1 MAYIGQGIK
10 QGTFKV
16 LDTSGNTYN
25 GSNTTFNL
33 GTQVGSAAQLLVSHD
48 GVIQKPG
55 TDYTLAS
62 GGTQIT
68 FTTAPASGASIFI
81 VEISGAVGGP
91 LDSDLNGSELILDTD
106 GDTSIT
112 ADTDDQ
118 IDIKVA
124 GADDFQI
131 VANNFKVLSGS
142 TLTVESG
149 ATITNSGTA
158 NGFGALA
165 GIDDQSSSNDDQL
178 TITDTA
184 VVINEDSDDVDF
196 RVEGNGVASLLHV
209 NAGDDRVGIGGDP
222 DLGTAGGL
230 HIKIADSGASV
241 NSVADELVI
250 EGSGSVG
257 MTFASGNTS
266 SGNIFF
272 ADNGGNEQGAIQ
284 YDHNANTMK
293 FRVDNSDRMR
303 IAENAT
309 YGKCMIEIGQSFVGG
324 DGVNEGVLSIVAD
337 VGDGQ
342 QGIAIRN
349 ANTHNSG
356 GAHKFVHFEN
366 SSAGDAGEISH
377 TASTTVNYSTS
388 SDYRLKENESL
399 ISNGITRLK
408 QLKPY
413 RFNWKAEPDKT
424 VDGFFAHEVQGIVD
438 EAITGTKDAM
448 QTKENCVL
456 NSDGS
461 LFVKGITQAEWLKGK
476 EDGIYANDTTWT
488 ASKEFIKAQ
497 NIDQSKLVPLLTA
510 ALQEAVT
517 KIEALEARVTTLEG

>member
-1 MAYIGQGIK
+1 MGY
-10 QGTFKV
+10 
-16 LDTSGNTYN
+16 
-25 GSNTTFNL
+25 L
-33 GTQVGSAAQLLVSHD
+33 GTPIDTRNTFQSLVGKRFNGDGSTTAFTLDVAPSSTLDIEVFVANVRQDPNSA
-48 GVIQKPG
+48 
-55 TDYTLAS
+55 YTLS
-62 GGTQIT
+62 G
-68 FTTAPASGASIFI
+68 TTLSFSAAPASGTNNIYVVHQAKSVGTIDVPDDI
-81 VEISGAVGGP
+81 ISGKTLVT
-91 LDSDLNGSELILDTD
+91 LDNSADHVLIEDATD
-106 GDTSIT
+106 GEL
-112 ADTDDQ
+112 
-118 IDIKVA
+118 K
-124 GADDFQI
+124 
-131 VANNFKVLSGS
+131 K
-142 TLTVESG
+142 
-149 ATITNSGTA
+149 
-158 NGFGALA
+158 ALIPAASFA
-165 GIDDQSSSNDDQL
+165 GIDDQTSSNDDQL

-366 SSAGDAGEISH
+366 SSSGDAGEISH